1 MHIAV
6 CDDNIADRKQT
17 ERLLGR
23 QSDRFF
29 RETGERL
36 YIDSYGNVPAFM
48 NYPQMYDGL
57 FVDMRNEEPTGF
69 EIAKKL
75 VDVGVVRPI
84 VLCVSTIDYRK
95 EYEESGLNIPNL
107 MFLDKPIR
115 VAELTAIMDKIKEIK
130 GDPIPTLELRGKD
143 GTIYA
148 KDNDIVCVR
157 KKGSELQVFM
167 ADGNVVR
174 IVDDLYNFYDQCAIF
189 PQICP
194 ISDNSLINVNHIKKT
209 AFKKVIM
216 DNGEALGISFTYRKA
231 ISQARQIIGNSD
243 KIVTQQKNLY

>member
-29 RETGERL
+29 KEMGERL

-57 FVDMRNEEPTGF
+57 FIDMTLEEPTGF

-75 VDVGVVRPI
+75 LDAGVVRPI
-84 VLCVSTIDYRK
+84 ILCCSKIDYRK
-95 EYEESGLNIPNL
+95 QYEESGLNASNIL
-107 MFLDKPIR
+107 FLDKPIK
-115 VAELTAIMDKIKEIK
+115 VADLTAIMDEIRAVK
-130 GDPIPTLELRGKD
+130 GDPIPTLELRGKE
-143 GTIYA
+143 GTVYA
-148 KDNDIVCVR
+148 KDDEIVCVK
-157 KKGSELQVFM
+157 KKGSELQVQM
-167 ADGNVVR
+167 ENGDVVR
-174 IVDDLYNFYDQCAIF
+174 IVDDLYNFYDQCTYF

-194 ISDNSLINVNHIKKT
+194 VSDNALVNANHVKKT
-209 AFKKVIM
+209 SFGRAIM
-216 DNGEALGISFTYRKA
+216 DNGETLNISFAYRNA
-231 ISQARQIIGNSD
+231 ISEAREII
-243 KIVTQQKNLY
+243 KNLNSYT

>member
-29 RETGERL
+29 KETGERL

-75 VDVGVVRPI
+75 IIQHALYKDQFLRADSILNNRYILKVAKIQQYNTIQLVCDSPQTKMYLKCLRHAFHLSPNAVFFHFDMPLFSILGEHTFAYSYYI
-84 VLCVSTIDYRK
+84 QLCR
-95 EYEESGLNIPNL
+95 NN
-107 MFLDKPIR
+107 
-115 VAELTAIMDKIKEIK
+115 
-130 GDPIPTLELRGKD
+130 
-143 GTIYA
+143 
-148 KDNDIVCVR
+148 
-157 KKGSELQVFM
+157 
-167 ADGNVVR
+167 
-174 IVDDLYNFYDQCAIF
+174 
-189 PQICP
+189 
-194 ISDNSLINVNHIKKT
+194 
-209 AFKKVIM
+209 
-216 DNGEALGISFTYRKA
+216 
-231 ISQARQIIGNSD
+231 
-243 KIVTQQKNLY
+243 